1 MLKYMLIIFMCD
13 EVFIWSWNSHMVRM
27 ACLGVVRD
35 IRSQAE
41 DFVGI
46 KIYHIF
52 VATRTD
58 SGPRTL

>member
-1 MLKYMLIIFMCD
+1 MLKYKLIIFMCD

-52 VATRTD
+52 VATKSAMKYNKR
-58 SGPRTL
+58 

>member
-1 MLKYMLIIFMCD
+1 MLKYMLIIFLCD

-41 DFVGI
+41 DFVRI

-58 SGPRTL
+58 SGPKTL